1 MRESSFPL
9 SPNFAEVEKKRFEFY
24 NINVIKRRKRKMK
37 KSTLDKIVELI
48 GNEEMDSKDVRKV
61 ANYPRLKS

>member
-1 MRESSFPL
+1 MC
-9 SPNFAEVEKKRFEFY
+9 NKKEKTKNE
-24 NINVIKRRKRKMK
+24 

-48 GNEEMDSKDVRKV
+48 GNEEMDSKDVREV